1 MTGNADRQD
10 PVALAIAFAERLG
23 GETLPGHAAEK
34 LRGDQP
40 MSSADRVQINHAFQR
55 TLANAALSDQ
65 QRDRLR
71 DLINIVTA
79 GYPDMA
85 DAGSDHGGL
94 PDPHPDLA
102 PERSTSDT
110 APSGLGA
117 ARATRRP
124 RRWIWITVAVGL
136 VGALAATSYLA
147 WANYRTGEDWRVRA
161 QAAQADVDRLATANN
176 TLEAD
181 LDDLGQALQ
190 RSEADVHLLEERVS
204 RAADEKARAED
215 EREEV
220 HAYAER
226 ITEIAL
232 AYDEVAQ
239 WFSACRAEQSALT
252 TMVFDFESYYLS
264 NQTYLISNQINRA
277 NEVCGTAESSLAE
290 LRSYVQAL
298 AQ

>member
-1 MTGNADRQD
+1 
-10 PVALAIAFAERLG
+10 
-23 GETLPGHAAEK
+23 
-34 LRGDQP
+34 
-40 MSSADRVQINHAFQR
+40 MS
-55 TLANAALSDQ
+55 
-65 QRDRLR
+65 
-71 DLINIVTA
+71 TA
-79 GYPDMA
+79 
-85 DAGSDHGGL
+85 
-94 PDPHPDLA
+94 
-102 PERSTSDT
+102 
-110 APSGLGA
+110 
-117 ARATRRP
+117 
-124 RRWIWITVAVGL
+124 WV
-136 VGALAATSYLA
+136 
-147 WANYRTGEDWRVRA
+147 
-161 QAAQADVDRLATANN
+161 TANN

-239 WFSACRAEQSALT
+239 WFSACRDEQSVLT

-277 NEVCGTAESSLAE
+277 NEVCRTAEGSLAA

-298 AQ
+298 TQ